1 MGKVI
6 RKKGEGVS
14 SFDTDDLAMAAALLS
29 KGYEM
34 ICMHP
39 KDHSRSLNSSHIF
52 HFKLTSSI
60 EKTAE
65 DWNNRL
71 LQIDEELFQAEIKN
85 LSYEMIL
92 WGSTL

>member
-39 KDHSRSLNSSHIF
+39 KEHSRSLNNSFIY
-52 HFKLTSSI
+52 HFKITSSI

-65 DWNNRL
+65 NLNNNK
-71 LQIDEELFQAEIKN
+71 LQIEGEKFKEEVKK
-85 LSYEMIL
+85 LSYQMIL
-92 WGSTL
+92 GSSI